1 MYGMMS
7 NRGRGYT
14 TASLLLAFSL
24 NVGGGSPAPRV
35 LGARTMLTHS
45 VTPVVS
51 GAGTLSLAGLR
62 RPIEFMVALKMRNY
76 AEMLARVGNGEII
89 SPAEMLQKYYP
100 LEADYKT
107 VIDWLAGEGF
117 TITKTDPNHLGVFVS
132 GMVGQ
137 VQQALQVNFGRVTVA
152 NKTYSSALTAPSVP
166 DVIEPLIIGINGLQ
180 PHIQA
185 HTNSHRVP
193 VQSARVASRP
203 IPGNC
208 VCR

>member
-1 MYGMMS
+1 TLSAEKVCAGRNFCDYRGFLGFPMYGMMS

-24 NVGGGSPAPRV
+24 NVAGVSPKPRV

-51 GAGTLSLAGLR
+51 GAGTLSLA
-62 RPIEFMVALKMRNY
+62 
-76 AEMLARVGNGEII
+76 
-89 SPAEMLQKYYP
+89 
-100 LEADYKT
+100 
-107 VIDWLAGEGF
+107 
-117 TITKTDPNHLGVFVS
+117 

-203 IPGNC
+203 IPLSPDMANHP
-208 VCR
+208 